1 MVFELIE
8 ILEKTEFM
16 KFDEV
21 KQALTTIESLLEEE
35 KSIKEELGTI
45 NEQYKLKTRKIL
57 KIYHLLFNETFSD
70 EEGYK
75 LGIYQKQGYV
85 GKVQYDG
92 KFISLSTVA
101 TTPNGGGSIIYFT
114 LTEDSKDEDIFI
126 TPLVEQICLNTSLH
140 KLVKELGSIY
150 TTGINKRKE
159 KIKQDV
165 EKLKNELNEKKEA
178 LKKIASALTTD
189 D

>member
-1 MVFELIE
+1 M
-8 ILEKTEFM
+8 
-16 KFDEV
+16 
-21 KQALTTIESLLEEE
+21 
-35 KSIKEELGTI
+35 
-45 NEQYKLKTRKIL
+45 
-57 KIYHLLFNETFSD
+57 
-70 EEGYK
+70 
-75 LGIYQKQGYV
+75 GIYQKQGYV
-85 GKVQYDG
+85 GKVRYDG
-92 KFISLSTVA
+92 KFIALSTV

-150 TTGINKRKE
+150 TTGINKRQE

-189 D
+189 E

>member
-35 KSIKEELGTI
+35 KSIKEELSTI

-57 KIYHLLFNETFSD
+57 KIYRLLFNETFSD

-75 LGIYQKQGYV
+75 LGIYQKQGYA
-85 GKVQYDG
+85 GIGSIKYDG
-92 KFISLSTVA
+92 KFIALSTV
-101 TTPNGGGSIIYFT
+101 TTPNGGGSMIYFI
-114 LTEDSKDEDIFI
+114 LTEDSKDENIFI

-150 TTGINKRKE
+150 TKGINKRKE
-159 KIKQDV
+159 KMKQNV
-165 EKLKNELNEKKEA
+165 EKLRNELNEKKKH
-178 LKKIASALTTD
+178 LKK
-189 D
+189 